1 MCIGLFASKVINV
14 LLIDDFLGQ
23 DQCARLRQRILATP
37 FIAGSTTAGGM
48 AASVKKNLQLD
59 PQKAGKILDEIKSSI
74 LVDPR
79 IDLFAMPERLVGVMV
94 NRYDEGMEYGNHSDS
109 PIMEGVRC
117 DLSFTLFLEDCQ
129 NYDGGELVLEQEHGL
144 LKVKPKIGSI
154 FVYSTGLMHRVTK
167 VTRGSR
173 LACVGWIKSR
183 IRDENRRKV
192 LCDLNSVFGAYLQR
206 NGHDDVADLQLK
218 VIGDLIRMWHD

>member
-1 MCIGLFASKVINV
+1 M
-14 LLIDDFLGQ
+14 LLIDDFLNE
-23 DQCARLRQRILATP
+23 DQCARFRQRILSAP
-37 FIAGSTTAGGM
+37 FISGSSTAGGM
-48 AASVKKNLQLD
+48 AAKVKRNLQLD
-59 PQKAGKILDEIKSSI
+59 ERKAGKILDEIKSLI
-74 LVDPR
+74 LAHPG
-79 IDLFAMPERLVGVMV
+79 IDLFAMPEKLAGVMI

-117 DLSFTLFLEDCQ
+117 DLSFTLFLEDHS

-144 LKVKPKIGSI
+144 IKVKPKIGSI
-154 FVYSTGLMHRVTK
+154 FVYSTGLMHRVDK

-183 IRDENRRKV
+183 IREESRRKV
-192 LCDLNSVFGAYLQR
+192 LCDLNTVFSACLQR
-206 NGHDDVADLQLK
+206 NGHDAVADLQLK